1 MSIQSAIV
9 FGLILGVTFFLVY
22 LSILA
27 HRDQGIINSSSG
39 QGGHVVENLLMNK
52 VDNTQDISKSTE
64 ITPDTK
70 QHDIQIVSL
79 SKAELSLLKKD
90 HSAITTNTDVSMS
103 KTTSTSSK
111 KKSIPTEDE
120 REDERKNELLKKMKK
135 EKISKFNELSPEIA
149 CMRMKKK
156 FHVVPSI
163 SWGTLP
169 TELQQYDTFL
179 SPFISI
185 SLTYFYRKWSE
196 LNCDHHLPSDHSGTH
211 SHEEENQPEENQRTN
226 ESEQQPSTEKDSDE
240 GK

>member
-27 HRDQGIINSSSG
+27 QRDQGIINSPSA
-39 QGGHVVENLLMNK
+39 QGGHLLENLLANK
-52 VDNTQDISKSTE
+52 LDNAQDISKPTGVL
-64 ITPDTK
+64 PDTK
-70 QHDIQIVSL
+70 QNDIQIVSL
-79 SKAELSLLKKD
+79 SKAELSLLRKD
-90 HSAITTNTDVSMS
+90 HSAITTSTDVSMS

-120 REDERKNELLKKMKK
+120 REDQRKNELLKKMKK

-156 FHVVPSI
+156 FHVVPNI

-169 TELQQYDTFL
+169 TELQQ
-179 SPFISI
+179 
-185 SLTYFYRKWSE
+185 
-196 LNCDHHLPSDHSGTH
+196 
-211 SHEEENQPEENQRTN
+211 
-226 ESEQQPSTEKDSDE
+226 
-240 GK
+240 